1 MALTKV
7 IRAFITVVKHIS
19 KAINSAG
26 GFVLLLM
33 MFLTA
38 MDVLLR
44 YIFNRPISG
53 SYEITE
59 YMMAI
64 VVSSGLAYCAVVKG
78 HVVVDLIISRFP
90 SRVQAILN
98 SVHLLVSFA
107 LFVVITRQ
115 SYLYILT
122 MADSNRTSAV
132 LLIPVFPFIAILTI
146 GLGIYTLQLL
156 ADLLDTVLE
165 AVKT

>member
-1 MALTKV
+1 
-7 IRAFITVVKHIS
+7 
-19 KAINSAG
+19 
-26 GFVLLLM
+26 M
-33 MFLTA
+33 MMLLTA

-53 SYEITE
+53 SYEISE

-64 VVSSGLAYCAVVKG
+64 VVSTGLAYCAVVKG
-78 HVVVDLIISRFP
+78 HVVVDLVISRFP

-98 SVHLLVSFA
+98 SIHLLISFA

-122 MADSNRTSAV
+122 MKESSITSAV

-156 ADLLDTVLE
+156 ADFLDTMLK